1 MSRAVHGTISFPASL
16 SLISFLFLIIDNFQ
30 SWACIFFCASGFA
43 VSCCFINVS
52 CCFINVLCCF
62 INASCCFINPS
73 CCFINASCCFINAS
87 CCFINESCCFIN
99 ASCYFINVSCCFIN
113 ASCITSVSFQHLSMR
128 QHHSRHESSF
138 FKRVIKTRWCQKLS
152 ALKACF
158 NTDRRSQPAPTPS
171 SSQTQPLPT
180 QRLSSTPLMVVKF
193 TLPLPVVILYSLM
206 ALKFTPHH
214 PVVILGSNPPSGG

>member
-43 VSCCFINVS
+43 VSCCFINAS

-73 CCFINASCCFINAS
+73 CCFINASCCF
-87 CCFINESCCFIN
+87 
-99 ASCYFINVSCCFIN
+99 YQ
-113 ASCITSVSFQHLSMR
+113 CIMLFY
-128 QHHSRHESSF
+128 
-138 FKRVIKTRWCQKLS
+138 KRVMLFYQRIMLFYQCVMLFYQCVMHHFSVFSTFIHASAPFASRVILFKASHKKRWCQKLS

-158 NTDRRSQPAPTPS
+158 NADRRSQPAPTPS